1 MLKKFLT
8 DISRFILYPLT
19 NQLIFKFYANK
30 KFCKSKVKKIA
41 KNRLFWHFLE
51 KYTKNHVKIYH
62 KNPSKF
68 RCIFTRFTSKSLIN
82 TKIFRSQN
90 FESMDPPLIGFC
102 ENRLFQKFNFF
113 VIDLHT
119 EKFFDFSK
127 YFQKSQK
134 IKKIFS
140 KSDQFVKIFGFIADL
155 LRTNS
160 PNFLIFFFK
169 TGPAHKIFFFFFWS
183 LWANLE

>member
-8 DISRFILYPLT
+8 DISRFILYSLT

-113 VIDLHT
+113 IIDLHT

-140 KSDQFVKIFGFIADL
+140 KSDQFVKIFVFITDL

-160 PNFLIFFFK
+160 SKFFNFFSKPDPLTKFFL
-169 TGPAHKIFFFFFWS
+169 FFWS
-183 LWANLE
+183 L

>member
-1 MLKKFLT
+1 MY
-8 DISRFILYPLT
+8 SLT
-19 NQLIFKFYANK
+19 NQLIFKFYTNK

-134 IKKIFS
+134 KSKKFFQNRGISLNFS
-140 KSDQFVKIFGFIADL
+140 CL
-155 LRTNS
+155 LPICSGAIRR
-160 PNFLIFFFK
+160 NFLIFF
-169 TGPAHKIFFFFFWS
+169 KIGAFR
-183 LWANLE
+183 

>member
-51 KYTKNHVKIYH
+51 KYTKTHVKNYH

-134 IKKIFS
+134 NQKNFFKIGPIRKNFRVYYRFAQ
-140 KSDQFVKIFGFIADL
+140 DQFVKVF
-155 LRTNS
+155 
-160 PNFLIFFFK
+160 
-169 TGPAHKIFFFFFWS
+169 
-183 LWANLE
+183 

>member
-1 MLKKFLT
+1 
-8 DISRFILYPLT
+8 LYSLT
-19 NQLIFKFYANK
+19 NQLIFKFYTNK

-51 KYTKNHVKIYH
+51 KYTKTHVKNYH

-82 TKIFRSQN
+82 PKIFRSQN

-113 VIDLHT
+113 IIDLHT

-134 IKKIFS
+134 IKKNFFKIGPIRKNFRVYCRFAQG
-140 KSDQFVKIFGFIADL
+140 QFVKV
-155 LRTNS
+155 
-160 PNFLIFFFK
+160 FLIFFK
-169 TGPAHKIFFFFFWS
+169 TGPAHKIFSFFFG
-183 LWANLE
+183 LYERI